1 MFEKIANVMSL
12 FRVGQSVADP
22 ALWKTGAI
30 SVSILAPVL
39 MKLNDTLVAFG
50 VNTGV
55 SDATA
60 SDLAI
65 GIVAI
70 VNIIVTLISSKT
82 VGVAPAKS

>member
-1 MFEKIANVMSL
+1 MFEKIGNVLSL

-22 ALWKTGAI
+22 AAWKSGAI
-30 SVSILAPVL
+30 TVSILAPVL

-60 SDLAI
+60 SDLAV

-82 VGVAPAKS
+82 VGVAPAKQ

>member
-1 MFEKIANVMSL
+1 MFDKIANVLSL
-12 FRVGQSVADP
+12 FRVGNSVADP
-22 ALWKTGAI
+22 ALWKSGAI
-30 SVSILAPVL
+30 TVSILAPVL

-50 VNTGV
+50 VNTGI

-60 SDLAI
+60 SDLAV

-82 VGVAPAKS
+82 VGVMPAK